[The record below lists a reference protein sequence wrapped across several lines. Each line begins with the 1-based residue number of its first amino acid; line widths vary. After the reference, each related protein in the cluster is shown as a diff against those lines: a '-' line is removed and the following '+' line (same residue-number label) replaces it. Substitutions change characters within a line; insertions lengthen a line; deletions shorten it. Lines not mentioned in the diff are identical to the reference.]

1 MEQETRVAIISMII
15 SDETSVPAVNALL
28 HEYGKFI
35 RGRMGLPYRERGL
48 NIISVV
54 ADAPADII
62 SSLSGKLGR
71 LKGVTSKTV
80 FSKENTGA

>member
-35 RGRMGLPYRERGL
+35 QGRMGLPYRERGL
-48 NIISVV
+48 KIISVV

>member
-80 FSKENTGA
+80 FSKENTGV